1 MTHKCETTE
10 TYINAKGE
18 MFYVVREWEG
28 CVGRFIKASNGRR
41 GYGKFWTKEGWSAG
55 RRDEVAYFTR
65 TAMNGRAGLVER
77 LIPLN
82 TIVQRVN
89 VPTISLPL

>member
-10 TYINAKGE
+10 VYINAKGE
-18 MFYVVREWEG
+18 EFFVLREWEG
-28 CVGRFIKASNGRR
+28 CVGRFIKRSNGRR
-41 GYGKFWTKEGWSAG
+41 GYGKFWTKEGLSAG

-77 LIPLN
+77 LVPI
-82 TIVQRVN
+82 TQRVN